1 MENKGNTRI
10 KKTKRPLKL
19 YVSDDIEAGLF
30 EPADNIFISAS
41 PINCDFSIQS
51 TNNSHEVYLGNSI
64 LGKPIF
70 KTSKQTSPKTVY
82 KLILSNR
89 EICKTEI
96 SKIGRKKSLKVS
108 NLKKN
113 PSENVRSL
121 YDILEFK
128 NYILNQS
135 TKISKTEEL
144 PEIMLKSKLFKGY
157 NSCQIMVHQKGRA
170 SIQAFRFD
178 QNSRLSQKEIP
189 VTSFSK
195 IFNLVKKSKNKLFD
209 QSQILEEDIGVVGT
223 FLAKEIELTKHS
235 ILVFIS
241 RNDFL
246 PPSDTEI
253 NLFNSSMSFVSDV
266 LHKVLL
272 SSLERQK
279 SEIYSTFIQ
288 GYPNPIFLDNAPL
301 NRSAKDIDHS
311 KIVDNEN
318 LLDVNGKSL
327 YEINTSA
334 QEDSSDIY
342 HYQRVSLL
350 GELLNTL
357 KHELSN
363 PLFGLKMASD
373 LLLLE
378 DEEDEFI
385 QTVKD
390 ISINSNRCQT
400 IIDNFSKLYREENI
414 FEVFNLSD
422 VIKETILLT
431 KSESKQIPKNINFY
445 NFQKEEDYSINSNPT
460 WLSQIIFNLVINSS
474 QAIKY
479 SGRELRSNKI
489 EINIV
494 KKLEE
499 IEFSIS
505 DTGPGIPDKLKAR
518 VFDAFYTSK
527 EKGTGLGL
535 SICANLIDKLNGKI
549 EIIDRDDF
557 GTIVNF
563 TLPTEDNY
571 ENSRNRR

>member
-1 MENKGNTRI
+1 MENKGNTRT

-19 YVSDDIEAGLF
+19 YISDNIQAGLF
-30 EPADNIFISAS
+30 KPADNIQISAS
-41 PINCDFSIQS
+41 PLSCEFSIQS
-51 TNNSHEVYLGNSI
+51 SNDIFEVFRGNSI

-70 KTSKQTSPKTVY
+70 KLSNKTSPNTIY
-82 KLILSNR
+82 KLIYSSR
-89 EICKTEI
+89 DI
-96 SKIGRKKSLKVS
+96 SKSEFIKTGRKKTLKVS

-113 PSENVRSL
+113 NSKNARSL

-128 NYILNQS
+128 NYILNQA

-144 PEIMLKSKLFKGY
+144 PEIILKSKLFKGY
-157 NSCQIMVHQKGRA
+157 NSCQIMVHQKGRP
-170 SIQAFRFD
+170 SIQAFRYD
-178 QNSRLSQKEIP
+178 LSSKLSEKEIP

-209 QSQILEEDIGVVGT
+209 QSQLLEEDIGVVGT

-235 ILVFIS
+235 ILLFIS

-246 PPSDTEI
+246 PPSDLEM
-253 NLFNSSMSFVSDV
+253 NLFNSSMNFVFDV
-266 LHKVLL
+266 LQKVLL

-279 SEIYSTFIQ
+279 SEIYSSFIQ
-288 GYPNPIFLDNAPL
+288 SYPNPLFLNEAPL
-301 NRSAKDIDHS
+301 NQSAKDFDHS
-311 KIVDNEN
+311 KMEDFEN
-318 LLDVNGKSL
+318 LLDVNGKKL
-327 YEINTSA
+327 YEINQSM

-342 HYQRVSLL
+342 HHQRVSLL

-378 DEEDEFI
+378 DEEEDFI
-385 QTVKD
+385 QTVQD

-414 FEVFNLSD
+414 FEIFNLSY

-431 KSESKQIPKNINFY
+431 KSESKQIPKKINFY
-445 NFQKEEDYSINSNPT
+445 NFQEVQDFHINSNPT
-460 WLSQIIFNLVINSS
+460 WISQIIFNLVINSS
-474 QAIKY
+474 QAIKN
-479 SGRELRSNKI
+479 SKKPLSSNKI

-505 DTGPGIPDKLKAR
+505 DTGPGIPDKLKSR

-527 EKGTGLGL
+527 DKGTGLGL
-535 SICANLIDKLNGKI
+535 SICANLVEKLNGKI
-549 EIIDRDDF
+549 EVVDRDEF

-563 TLPTEDNY
+563 SIPIEDNY
-571 ENSRNRR
+571 AHSSNRR

>member
-1 MENKGNTRI
+1 VENKSNTRI
-10 KKTKRPLKL
+10 KKTKRPIKL
-19 YVSDDIEAGLF
+19 YIS
-30 EPADNIFISAS
+30 DNIQAGIFKPAENILISAS
-41 PINCDFSIQS
+41 PLSCEFSIQS
-51 TNNSHEVYLGNSI
+51 AGNSFEVFKGNSI

-70 KTSKQTSPKTVY
+70 KVSKSTSTATIYQ
-82 KLILSNR
+82 LIYSNR
-89 EICKTEI
+89 SIRKSEIAKT
-96 SKIGRKKSLKVS
+96 GRKKSLKVS
-108 NLKKN
+108 NLKKSS
-113 PSENVRSL
+113 SENVKSL
-121 YDILEFK
+121 YEILEFK

-144 PEIMLKSKLFKGY
+144 PELMLRSKLFKGY

-170 SIQAFRFD
+170 SIQAFRYNI
-178 QNSRLSQKEIP
+178 NSKLSKKEIP

-209 QSQILEEDIGVVGT
+209 QTQILEEDIGVVGT

-246 PPSDTEI
+246 PPSDLEM
-253 NLFNSSMSFVSDV
+253 NLFGSSMSFVFDV
-266 LHKVLL
+266 LQEILL
-272 SSLERQK
+272 SSLEKQK
-279 SEIYSTFIQ
+279 SEIYSSFIQ
-288 GYPNPIFLDNAPL
+288 NYPNPLFLDDTPL
-301 NRSAKDIDHS
+301 NKSAKDFDQS
-311 KIVDNEN
+311 KAEEAEDYI
-318 LLDVNGKSL
+318 DVNGKNL
-327 YEINTSA
+327 FEINMSA

-378 DEEDEFI
+378 DENEEFI

-400 IIDNFSKLYREENI
+400 IIDNFSKLYREENV
-414 FEVFNLSD
+414 FELFNLSE
-422 VIKETILLT
+422 VINETILLT
-431 KSESKQIPKNINFY
+431 KSESKQIPKSINFY
-445 NFQKEEDYSINSNPT
+445 NFQQEQDYQVKSNPT
-460 WLSQIIFNLVINSS
+460 WISQIIFNLVINSS
-474 QAIKY
+474 QAIKN
-479 SGRELRSNKI
+479 SNRSESLNKI

-505 DTGPGIPDKLKAR
+505 DTGPGIPDKLKTK

-535 SICANLIDKLNGKI
+535 SICANLIEKLNGKI
-549 EIIDRDDF
+549 EIIDRNDF

-563 TLPTEDNY
+563 SIPIEDNY
-571 ENSRNRR
+571 AHSRN